1 MRFARFITAAATLT
15 VVGVVLPAQALA
27 QAATAAK
34 KPPVMTH
41 TAEGR
46 ADCMMCHSGKMQGMK
61 AAPADH
67 AERPNESCAF
77 CHAEDAAIQT
87 KEAKAIPHT
96 LEGKANCLMC
106 HSGKMANIPAP
117 PAESH
122 LDKGI
127 NDSKFCGYCH
137 TVKS

>member
-1 MRFARFITAAATLT
+1 MRFVRFITAAAALT

-27 QAATAAK
+27 QATAPAK
-34 KPPVMTH
+34 KPPVLIH
-41 TAEGR
+41 TTEDR
-46 ADCMMCHSGKMQGMK
+46 ANCMMCHSGKMQGLP

-77 CHAEDAAIQT
+77 CHAADAAIQT
-87 KEAKAIPHT
+87 KEPKAIPHA
-96 LEGKANCLMC
+96 LEGQANCLMC

-127 NDSKFCGYCH
+127 NDSKYCGYCH
-137 TVKS
+137 KVTS